1 MWTPPLDPLLL
12 TVMQLI
18 HLGKHAR
25 LPPTLFL
32 TSNEMYVYF
41 VFVLFQAPSGPPL
54 NVAVF
59 AESSTSLL
67 VKWNPPTELERNGVI
82 TYYIIRYTSLG
93 EESSI
98 NTTDNTT
105 QKLIPHLRKF
115 TEYYVTVQ
123 AVNDIGAGPPS
134 VNDTKNTTLEDC
146 KCVVFL

>member
-1 MWTPPLDPLLL
+1 M
-12 TVMQLI
+12 
-18 HLGKHAR
+18 
-25 LPPTLFL
+25 
-32 TSNEMYVYF
+32 YF
-41 VFVLFQAPSGPPL
+41 VFFLFQAPSGPPL

-82 TYYIIRYTSLG
+82 TYYIIRYASLG

-115 TEYYVTVQ
+115 TKYYVTVQ

-134 VNDTKNTTLEDC
+134 VNDTMNTTLEDC